1 MRETTSESVKSRYS
15 ILDYLKFIIPSTIG
29 VLLLMV
35 PFEYEGKTTI
45 VVALLASTMTQLLN
59 QVLPAIILLF
69 ITFTTVLTIVNKIAH
84 PKFIKK
90 NNFLKE
96 TADVNFFWSIIRV
109 IGLIF
114 AYAVFFEIGPEWIWS
129 ADTGGLVL
137 YDLILGLFSIF
148 LFAGL
153 ILPFLTDFGMLE
165 FVGVLLTPVMR
176 PLFGLP
182 GRSSVDAVASWI
194 GDGTIG
200 VSLTNKQYK
209 EGYYTERESSV
220 IATTFSA
227 VSITFSLVILEQVG
241 LVSLFGPYYL
251 TILICAVVAAIIVPK
266 IPPLSRKKDHYY
278 NGTKK
283 DTGEDIPDGYSNLQW
298 ANKLALKKANE
309 SFAAG
314 DFFKKGFKTVT
325 DLWFGVLPVIMAF
338 GSLALILATYTPI
351 FEWIGIPFI
360 PILKLLKVP
369 YAVEASQT
377 IMVGFADMFLP
388 SIIGST
394 IPSEMTRFIVATLS
408 VTQLVYLSEAGAV
421 ILGSDIHITPLDLFL
436 IFIQRTLVTL
446 PVIVLAAHIIF

>member
-1 MRETTSESVKSRYS
+1 
-15 ILDYLKFIIPSTIG
+15 
-29 VLLLMV
+29 
-35 PFEYEGKTTI
+35 
-45 VVALLASTMTQLLN
+45 
-59 QVLPAIILLF
+59 
-69 ITFTTVLTIVNKIAH
+69 
-84 PKFIKK
+84 
-90 NNFLKE
+90 
-96 TADVNFFWSIIRV
+96 
-109 IGLIF
+109 
-114 AYAVFFEIGPEWIWS
+114 
-129 ADTGGLVL
+129 
-137 YDLILGLFSIF
+137 LILGLFSIF

>member
-1 MRETTSESVKSRYS
+1 MEDKIKKKYS
-15 ILDYLKFIIPSTIG
+15 LIDYLKFIVPSAIG

-35 PFEYEGKTTI
+35 PFQYKGETTI
-45 VVALLASTMTQLLN
+45 VVALLASMFTDLLSN
-59 QVLPAIILLF
+59 MLPFIILGF
-69 ITFTTVLTIVNKIAH
+69 ITFTAVLTIVYRLSKPKI
-84 PKFIKK
+84 IEE
-90 NNFLKE
+90 NWFLKE
-96 TADVNFFWSIIRV
+96 IADVNNFWGIIRI
-109 IGLIF
+109 IGFIL
-114 AYAVFFEIGPEWIWS
+114 AVLVFFEIGPEWLWS
-129 ADTGGLVL
+129 ENTGGLVL
-137 YDLILGLFSIF
+137 NDLILGLFSIF

-153 ILPFLTDFGMLE
+153 LLPFLTDFGMLE

-209 EGYYTERESSV
+209 DGYYTEREAAV

-227 VSITFSLVILEQVG
+227 VSITFSLVILKQVE
-241 LVSLFGPYYL
+241 LVELFGPYYL
-251 TILICAVVAAIIVPK
+251 TILVSAVVAAVIVPK
-266 IPPLSRKKDHYY
+266 IPPLSRKKNEYY
-278 NGTKK
+278 KGIKA
-283 DTGEDIPDGYSNLQW
+283 DVGEDIPKNYTKLEW
-298 ANKLALKKANE
+298 ATELAVQKADE
-309 SFAAG
+309 RLTAT
-314 DFFKKGFKTVT
+314 DFVKNGFKTVT

-338 GSLALILATYTPI
+338 GTISLIIAEYTP
-351 FEWIGIPFI
+351 FFAWLGLPFI
-360 PILKLLKVP
+360 PLLKLLQVP

-394 IPSEMTRFIVATLS
+394 IPSDMTRFIIATLS

-421 ILGSDIHITPLDLFL
+421 ILGSDINITPLDLFL

-446 PVIVLAAHIIF
+446 PIIVLAAHIIF